1 MAQDIAAMDA
11 VDVRSVDLELTL
23 KDSFQNFTF
32 GELAQRGEGS
42 LGKQFTDLLAEFIAG
57 QITNPGLAT
66 TVLGEIYDIICTHV
80 VSGLLTTTIFA
91 EVGQLV
97 EYANLVFDTIAL
109 PSGPA
114 GWLLA
119 FSFSVA
125 LNVLISEVFPAIDQM
140 VEQACEQPEP
150 CSEDFA
156 TDADNCGYC
165 GNMVCYPHFLYASK
179 WKTSLLMAGQ
189 CASGVCSNSAC
200 VSETCTGETCETF
213 TACGPGGTCVCAST
227 AEDTGFCVDGSTP
240 CAGLQTCTTSD
251 DCSAGEI
258 CAVAS
263 CCEINVCVGATFC
276 GGANATSTAKF
287 LFRKELD
294 GPTIGHLY

>member
-1 MAQDIAAMDA
+1 
-11 VDVRSVDLELTL
+11 
-23 KDSFQNFTF
+23 
-32 GELAQRGEGS
+32 
-42 LGKQFTDLLAEFIAG
+42 
-57 QITNPGLAT
+57 
-66 TVLGEIYDIICTHV
+66 
-80 VSGLLTTTIFA
+80 
-91 EVGQLV
+91 
-97 EYANLVFDTIAL
+97 
-109 PSGPA
+109 
-114 GWLLA
+114 
-119 FSFSVA
+119 
-125 LNVLISEVFPAIDQM
+125 
-140 VEQACEQPEP
+140 
-150 CSEDFA
+150 
-156 TDADNCGYC
+156 
-165 GNMVCYPHFLYASK
+165 
-179 WKTSLLMAGQ
+179 
-189 CASGVCSNSAC
+189 

-294 GPTIGHLY
+294 GPTIGHLYWWELGETWRSYLLASWYRNTVVPIPSDFSCLRYFSYDFHFLSGVSSSFYFRTKRLMMGVCMYPFHRNCLRRSSLDSIWASLASFCEVSSTWIENAPLTVRESLFT